1 MDRRVFAVT
10 EDGSG
15 GRMFCGRRFDAEEVA
30 LIRNVVSRFG
40 ALSRTELANTVCEL
54 LDWKRPNGRLKSWEC
69 VDFLEALEGQGL
81 LHLPEKRARRPRGSR
96 TRVPVSERGEPAAVM
111 SGSVEEFSPVRLER
125 VRRPEQREL
134 FRELIGRYHYLGH
147 AVPFGAHLRYLVSV
161 SRPEPTVV
169 GCVQFS
175 SAGWRMSARDGWI
188 GWEERRRRENLQHV
202 VNQSRFLIVPWV
214 RVKNLASKILSLSVR
229 QMREQWREE
238 YAVDPWL
245 AETLVDAARY
255 SGACYRAANWIL
267 VGTTSGR
274 GRMDREHQRHGAQPK
289 AVWVCPL
296 TRDARARL
304 CGVGG
309 SDASFGSPQ

>member
-1 MDRRVFAVT
+1 LAVA

-15 GRMFCGRRFDAEEVA
+15 GQMFCGRRFGAEEVA
-30 LIRNVVSRFG
+30 LIADVVSRFG

-54 LDWKRPNGRLKSWEC
+54 LEWKRRNGKLKSWEC

-81 LHLPEKRARRPRGSR
+81 LRLPEKRARRPRGSR
-96 TRVPVSERGEPAAVM
+96 TRIPVSPRGEPRAVVA
-111 SGSVEEFSPVRLER
+111 GSVEDFAPVRLER

-147 AVPFGAHLRYLVSV
+147 AMPFGAHVRYLVSV
-161 SRPEPTVV
+161 SRPQPTVV

-175 SAGWRMSARDGWI
+175 SAAWRISARDRWI
-188 GWEERRRRENLQHV
+188 GWPERTRRENLQHV

-214 RVKNLASKILSLSVR
+214 RVKNLASTILSLSVR
-229 QMREQWREE
+229 HMREDWRDD

-255 SGACYRAANWIL
+255 SGVCYRAANWIL

-274 GRMDREHQRHGAQPK
+274 GRMDRGHQRQGAHPK
-289 AVWVCPL
+289 AVWVYPL
-296 TRDARARL
+296 ASDARARL

-309 SDASFGSPQ
+309 SDARLGRPQ

>member
-1 MDRRVFAVT
+1 VVA

-30 LIRNVVSRFG
+30 LIGDVVSRFG

-54 LDWKRPNGRLKSWEC
+54 LEWKRPNGKLKSWEC

-81 LHLPEKRARRPRGSR
+81 LRLPEKRARRPRGSR
-96 TRVPVSERGEPAAVM
+96 TRIPVSQRGEPRAVVA
-111 SGSVEEFSPVRLER
+111 GSVEEFSPVRLER

-147 AVPFGAHLRYLVSV
+147 AMPFGAHVRYLVSV
-161 SRPEPTVV
+161 SKPLPTVV

-175 SAGWRMSARDGWI
+175 SAAWRMSARDRWI
-188 GWEERRRRENLQHV
+188 GWQEHTRRANLQHV

-214 RVKNLASKILSLSVR
+214 RVKNLASTILSLSVR
-229 QMREQWREE
+229 QMREDWRED

-245 AETLVDAARY
+245 AETLVDAPRY
-255 SGACYRAANWIL
+255 TGACYRAANWIL

-274 GRMDREHQRHGAQPK
+274 GGRDRGHQRHGAQPK
-289 AVWVCPL
+289 SVWVCPL
-296 TRDARARL
+296 ASAARARL

-309 SDASFGSPQ
+309 SDASLGRPQ

>member
-1 MDRRVFAVT
+1 
-10 EDGSG
+10 
-15 GRMFCGRRFDAEEVA
+15 MFCGRRFDAEEVA
-30 LIRNVVSRFG
+30 LIGDVVSRFG

-54 LDWKRPNGRLKSWEC
+54 LEWKRPNGRLKSWEC

-81 LHLPEKRARRPRGSR
+81 LRLPEKRARRPRGSR
-96 TRVPVSERGEPAAVM
+96 TRVPVSERGEPGAVV

-147 AVPFGAHLRYLVSV
+147 AMPFGAHVRYLVSV
-161 SRPEPTVV
+161 SRPQPSVV

-175 SAGWRMSARDGWI
+175 SAAWRMAARDRWI
-188 GWEERRRRENLQHV
+188 GWAEGTRRENLQHV

-214 RVKNLASKILSLSVR
+214 RVKNLASTILSLSVR
-229 QMREQWREE
+229 RMREDWRED

-245 AETLVDAARY
+245 AETLVDSARY
-255 SGACYRAANWIL
+255 SGVCYRAANWIL

-274 GRMDREHQRHGAQPK
+274 GRMDRDHRRHGAQPK
-289 AVWVCPL
+289 SVWVCPL
-296 TRDARARL
+296 VSDARARL
-304 CGVGG
+304 CGGGG
-309 SDASFGSPQ
+309 SDASVGSPQ